1 VSALSV
7 AAQAAYSRPDPNVL
21 SPRAA
26 EYDLLGRVTRRL
38 SDGWR
43 QREADLAGLL
53 AAVDENERVWS
64 TLAQE
69 VADPANSLPSD
80 LRAKLFYLYEFARHH
95 GQQVRQGKASAEILV
110 EINTAVMRGLRGQ
123 VPA

>member
-1 VSALSV
+1 VSAFSV

-43 QREADLAGLL
+43 KRETDLAGLM

-69 VADPANSLPSD
+69 VADPANALPSE

-95 GQQVRQGKASAEILV
+95 GQLVRQGKASAEIMV

>member
-1 VSALSV
+1 MSALSA

-26 EYDLLGRVTRRL
+26 EYDLLGRVTHRL

-43 QREADLAGLL
+43 KREADLAGLL
-53 AAVDENERVWS
+53 VAVDDNERVWS
-64 TLAQE
+64 TLAHE
-69 VADPANSLPSD
+69 VADPANALPSD
-80 LRAKLFYLYEFARHH
+80 LRAKLFYLYEFTRHH
-95 GQQVRQGKASAEILV
+95 GQLVRHGKASAEILV
-110 EINTAVMRGLRGQ
+110 EINMAVMRGLRGQ

>member
-1 VSALSV
+1 MSALSA
-7 AAQAAYSRPDPNVL
+7 AAQAAYSRPEPEGI

-43 QREADLAGLL
+43 AREDDLAGLL
-53 AAVDENERVWS
+53 SAVDENERLWV

-69 VADPANSLPSD
+69 VADPVNALPAE
-80 LRAKLFYLYEFARHH
+80 LRAKLFYLYEFTRHH
-95 GQQVRQGKASAEILV
+95 GRLVRQGKASASVLV

-123 VPA
+123 VAS